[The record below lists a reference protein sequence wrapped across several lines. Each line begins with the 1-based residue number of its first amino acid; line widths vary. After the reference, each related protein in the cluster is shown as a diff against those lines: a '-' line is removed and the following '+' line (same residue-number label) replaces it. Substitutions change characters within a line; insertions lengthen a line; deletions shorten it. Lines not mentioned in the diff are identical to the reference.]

1 MSTTGRYLLSVK
13 VRHRVRTVSLPI
25 LTILPIWAQDYM
37 SPQRATTAGI
47 QMKKLLIRTV
57 TTQTSVH
64 FPQKREECQESGC
77 LGICLFFKKEV
88 FETLFQN
95 QFSLCP

>member
-47 QMKKLLIRTV
+47 QMKQTAHTDSDNSDFCSFSTEERRMSSKRLLGNMFIL
-57 TTQTSVH
+57 
-64 FPQKREECQESGC
+64 QKRG
-77 LGICLFFKKEV
+77 F
-88 FETLFQN
+88 
-95 QFSLCP
+95 